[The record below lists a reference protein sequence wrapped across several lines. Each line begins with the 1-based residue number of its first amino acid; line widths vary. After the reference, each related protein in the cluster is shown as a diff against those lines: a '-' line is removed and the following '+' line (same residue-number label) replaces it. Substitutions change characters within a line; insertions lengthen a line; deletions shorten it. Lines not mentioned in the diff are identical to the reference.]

1 LYPEN
6 GLQTICDA
14 FGITRQA
21 HYKQLHRSNELA
33 MQQAVIIKMV
43 ESVRKDMPRIG
54 GRKLFFMLQESFL
67 DHKIDIGR
75 DKFFNILSR
84 YGFLI
89 RKKKRRR
96 PITTDSDHPFYKYP
110 NLIKDMKVLYPNH
123 LWVSDITYISLI
135 NKFAYLSLI
144 TDVYSRKIVG
154 YCLWQNLSAQG
165 PLNALQMALE
175 HRKIKSALVHHSDRG
190 LQYCS
195 REYIKQLSD
204 NGIAISMTENGDPYE
219 NALAERIN
227 GILKSEFDLYK
238 TFKGFELAREWIDQ
252 AIEIYNNKRPHSS
265 CDYLTPN
272 QAFQS
277 TGNLKNKW
285 KKEKTIFVNQ
295 YQD

>member
-1 LYPEN
+1 LYPEF

-14 FGITRQA
+14 FGRTRQA
-21 HYKQLHRSNELA
+21 HYKHLRRSNELA
-33 MQQAVIIKMV
+33 MQQAIIIKMV

-54 GRKLFFMLQESFL
+54 GRKLFFMLQESL
-67 DHKIDIGR
+67 LEHKIDIGR
-75 DKFFNILSR
+75 DKFFDVLNR
-84 YGFLI
+84 YGLLI
-89 RKKKRRR
+89 RKKKRRS

-110 NLIKDMKVLYPNH
+110 NLIKEMKVLNPNH

-144 TDVYSRKIVG
+144 TDAYSRKIVG
-154 YCLWQNLSAQG
+154 YCLWQNLSAEG
-165 PLNALQMALE
+165 PLKALEMALE
-175 HRKIKSALVHHSDRG
+175 YRKTKSPLVHHSDRG

-195 REYIKQLSD
+195 KDYIQTLEE
-204 NGIAISMTENGDPYE
+204 NRIVISMTENGDPYE

-238 TFKGFELAREWIDQ
+238 TFKSFELAKEWIDQ

-285 KKEKTIFVNQ
+285 KKKTIFVNQ